1 MKDDNKITYAD
12 AVSELETILK
22 QLENTD
28 EVNMDLISSRVKKA
42 SELMVFC
49 KKQLHTLDGELEKMI
64 TNLEI

>member
-1 MKDDNKITYAD
+1 MKDDNKMTYTE

-42 SELMVFC
+42 SELMAFC

-64 TNLEI
+64 VKLEI